1 MGAARA
7 AGCHG
12 EAKRLPKLCATNGFV
27 PRSAPGSPFPPLLA
41 SPPTS
46 PPAPREPSSGPG
58 PAERR
63 RSLVPLTHCR
73 LMERPGARGRGRRE
87 AAEGSRRRECSPRA
101 TLNSIFCCALH
112 HLSFQFW

>member
-27 PRSAPGSPFPPLLA
+27 PRSAPGSPFPPLLG

-46 PPAPREPSSGPG
+46 PPAPREAAAAAAPARPSRGAP
-58 PAERR
+58 
-63 RSLVPLTHCR
+63 SL
-73 LMERPGARGRGRRE
+73 
-87 AAEGSRRRECSPRA
+87 
-101 TLNSIFCCALH
+101 
-112 HLSFQFW
+112 

>member
-27 PRSAPGSPFPPLLA
+27 PRSAPGSPFPPLLG

-46 PPAPREPSSGPG
+46 PPVPREAAAAAA
-58 PAERR
+58 PAER
-63 RSLVPLTHCR
+63 RSLVPVTQCLR
-73 LMERPGARGRGRRE
+73 IKPRRGGRSGGRRRRTPVD
-87 AAEGSRRRECSPRA
+87 GSAVLER
-101 TLNSIFCCALH
+101 L
-112 HLSFQFW
+112 